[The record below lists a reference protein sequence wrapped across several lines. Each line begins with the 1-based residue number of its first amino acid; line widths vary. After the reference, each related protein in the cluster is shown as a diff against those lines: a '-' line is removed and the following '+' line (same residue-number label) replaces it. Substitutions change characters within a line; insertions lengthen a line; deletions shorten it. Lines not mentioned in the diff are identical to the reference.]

1 MLQHLLAQSPAPDP
15 WYADSV
21 YLLTGFLILGLV
33 VVGVI
38 LLVLWRT
45 RMKDGCLPAGDS
57 GR

>member
-45 RMKDGCLPAGDS
+45 RMKD
-57 GR
+57 

>member
-1 MLQHLLAQSPAPDP
+1 MLQQLAQSPAADP

-21 YLLTGFLILGLV
+21 YLLTGFLVLGLV

-45 RMKDGCLPAGDS
+45 RMKD
-57 GR
+57 